1 MHTHRLA
8 LKFSVRMPGDAL
20 MQKRMSARGIRI
32 NVKLQKCAFLSSGF
46 FIFLFFLFFLERSDF
61 TDMRLIFFLLPSVV
75 KKKVLIVKKYFPHNS
90 INSSC

>member
-32 NVKLQKCAFLSSGF
+32 NVKLQKCAFVSSGF
-46 FIFLFFLFFLERSDF
+46 FFLVFIYLFF
-61 TDMRLIFFLLPSVV
+61 
-75 KKKVLIVKKYFPHNS
+75 
-90 INSSC
+90 